1 MRVAAA
7 LIIALVV
14 ATGPAVVQAAPARYW
29 SLAKLLRRIDG
40 ARIHIGTRTVRVVS
54 ASTLCAGTGASIRRD
69 GVRRWRRFICT
80 YTTFTKAGVDRDLDF
95 RVRVLGVRRYRIY
108 DAHWVSA
115 SR

>member
-7 LIIALVV
+7 LLVALVV
-14 ATGPAVVQAAPARYW
+14 AATPAVAQTPARYW
-29 SLAKLLRRIDG
+29 SLTKLLRRIDG
-40 ARIHIGTRTVRVVS
+40 ARIHIGARTVRVVS
-54 ASTLCAGTGASIRRD
+54 ASTLCTGRGPSIRRD
-69 GVRRWRRFICT
+69 GVRRWQRFICT

-95 RVRVLGVRRYRIY
+95 RVRVLGVKRYRIY